1 MDLITYCPALD
12 AMRTAIRANPNPTF
26 FIEEESEDIKMKGG
40 CHIPV
45 KYNGNETLCV
55 VRGHSSEALEAFGLE
70 VLGYVANGDYT
81 FKDEASKA
89 TYERVRNQ
97 QTHTDED
104 GYEYTESYKIGVIA

>member
-1 MDLITYCPALD
+1 MDLITYCPAID
-12 AMRTAIRANPNPTF
+12 KMRLIIKDNPKPIFN
-26 FIEEESEDIKMKGG
+26 INEESEKITMIDG

-45 KYNGNETLCV
+45 KYNGNETLSV
-55 VRGHSSEALEAFGLE
+55 VRGHSSTALEAFGLE
-70 VLGYVANGDYT
+70 VLGYVAGNDYT

-104 GYEYTESYKIGVIA
+104 GNEYTESYKIGVIA

>member
-1 MDLITYCPALD
+1 MDLITYCPAID
-12 AMRTAIRANPNPTF
+12 TMRLTIAANPSTTF
-26 FIEEESEDIKMKGG
+26 YIDEESDAIKMLGG

-55 VRGHSSEALEAFGLE
+55 VRGHSSEDLEAFGLE
-70 VLGYVANGDYT
+70 ILGYVANGDYT

-104 GYEYTESYKIGVIA
+104 GNEYTESYKIGVIA